1 MTKSIAKQ
9 VFRLLDADPY
19 IKQSLKLGVA
29 NYSAIAKKL
38 RKEHLPKAS
47 LEAVKAAVRR
57 YSIEEESFDY
67 IKDLGEV
74 LRGTRTVLKSDV
86 CVLLLFP
93 DTHLDLE
100 KITQKIGNDFSIVR
114 SSNAI
119 TMITGQEHS
128 EQLLKLVGKQ
138 NMIKFLKNHYLLTLQ
153 SPEGIETAPGF
164 VAFFSEIL
172 ARNGINIREYYSC
185 YTDTVFVLAKKDALK
200 AYSLFD
206 RVLGQH

>member
-1 MTKSIAKQ
+1 MKSVAKQ
-9 VFRLLDADPY
+9 VARLLDADPY

-38 RKEHLPKAS
+38 RKEYLPKAS

-57 YSIEEESFDY
+57 YSIEEEEFDY
-67 IKDLGEV
+67 LRDLKEI
-74 LRGTRTVLKSDV
+74 LRGTRLVLKSDV

-93 DTHLDLE
+93 DTHLDLD
-100 KITQKIGNDFSIVR
+100 KITKRIGKDFSIVR
-114 SSNAI
+114 STNAI
-119 TMITGQEHS
+119 TIITGQERS

-138 NMIKFLKNHYLLTLQ
+138 NIIKFLKNQYLLTLQ

-206 RVLGQH
+206 RVLG

>member
-1 MTKSIAKQ
+1 MKSVAKQ
-9 VFRLLDADPY
+9 VARLLDADPY

-38 RKEHLPKAS
+38 KREQLQKAS

-57 YSIEEESFDY
+57 YSIEEEEFDY
-67 IKDLGEV
+67 LRDLKEI
-74 LRGTRTVLKSDV
+74 LRGTRLVLKSDV

-93 DTHLDLE
+93 DTHLDLD
-100 KITQKIGNDFSIVR
+100 KITKRIGKDFSIVR
-114 SSNAI
+114 STNAI
-119 TMITGQEHS
+119 TIITGQERS

-138 NMIKFLKNHYLLTLQ
+138 NIIKFLKNQYLLTLQ

-206 RVLGQH
+206 RVLG

>member
-1 MTKSIAKQ
+1 MAKSIAKQ
-9 VFRLLDADPY
+9 VSRLLDADPY

-29 NYSAIAKKL
+29 NYSAIAKKIK
-38 RKEHLPKAS
+38 REHLQKAS
-47 LEAVKAAVRR
+47 LEAIKAAVRR
-57 YSIEEESFDY
+57 YSLEEESFDY
-67 IKDLGEV
+67 IKDLKEI
-74 LRGTRTVLKSDV
+74 LHGTKIILTSDA

-100 KITQKIGNDFSIVR
+100 KITRKIGKDFSIVR

-119 TMITGQEHS
+119 TIITSQEHLES
-128 EQLLKLVGKQ
+128 LLNLIGKQ
-138 NMIKFLKNHYLLTLQ
+138 NTIELLKNHYTLTLQ

-206 RVLGQH
+206 RVLG